1 VADVSI
7 RDDALVIELTVP
19 ERVLS
24 LHAGSISVPLRQIT
38 KAVAVTDAM
47 AQIRGTRMPGA
58 AMAGRLAIGT
68 WRGDQAG
75 RSFHDLVVVHRPG
88 PGLVLSLR
96 GNHYDRIVLETPR
109 AEQLIADLE
118 Q

>member
-7 RDDALVIELTVP
+7 HEDALVIELTVP

-24 LHAGSISVPLRQIT
+24 LHAGTISVPLRQIT
-38 KAVAVTDAM
+38 KAVAVPDVM

-58 AMAGRLAIGT
+58 AMPGRLAVGT

-75 RSFHDLVVVHRPG
+75 RSFHDFVIVHRPG
-88 PGLVLSLR
+88 AGVVLTLR

-109 AEQLIADLE
+109 AEQLIAELE
-118 Q
+118 P

>member
-7 RDDALVIELTVP
+7 LHDALVIELTVP

-24 LHAGSISVPLRQIT
+24 LHAGTITIPLRQIT
-38 KAVAVTDAM
+38 KAVAVPDVM
-47 AQIRGTRMPGA
+47 AHIRGMRMPGA
-58 AMAGRLAIGT
+58 AMPGRLAVGT

-75 RSFHDLVVVHRPG
+75 RSFHDFVLVHRAG
-88 PGLVLSLR
+88 PGLVLTLN
-96 GNHYDRIVLETPR
+96 GNHYDRIVLETAR
-109 AEQLIADLE
+109 AQQLIAELE